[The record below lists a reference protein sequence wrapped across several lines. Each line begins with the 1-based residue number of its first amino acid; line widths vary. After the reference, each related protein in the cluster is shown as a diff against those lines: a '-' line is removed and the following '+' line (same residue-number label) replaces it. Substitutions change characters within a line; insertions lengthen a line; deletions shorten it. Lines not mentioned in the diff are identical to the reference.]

1 MSRPRI
7 AVVGAGAFGCNH
19 LRVIHS
25 SERATLAGVFDIDSA
40 RAAAAAQ
47 PYAQPDPCPV
57 FETIEDLARA
67 ADAAVVAT
75 PTVTHSEV
83 GCRLMEL
90 GLDVLVEKPI
100 AHLPGPAGVLV
111 ETAKRTGRVLQVGHL
126 ERFNPAVIAVA
137 AVVTKPL
144 FFEIHRLSEFTP
156 RSLDVDVVLDL
167 MIHDIDIVLAFTGET
182 PKEIRAAGIS
192 ILTPKVDIAN
202 ARLQFPGGCV
212 ANLTASRVST
222 ERVRKLR
229 LFQPHE
235 YISLD
240 YTRKDA
246 VRFRVKPAQGRLGAP
261 DDQELANTQASQA
274 PSCGRVPQA
283 PPMAIDFSPLPVT
296 QEEPL
301 RLELEAFFESVT
313 TRRPPLVTGAQG
325 LAALEVASGI
335 LDRIEEHSRL
345 VAQALETQA
354 LQRG

>member
-1 MSRPRI
+1 MSPPRV
-7 AVVGAGAFGCNH
+7 AVVGVGAFGCNH
-19 LRVIHS
+19 LRVIDS
-25 SERATLAGVFDIDSA
+25 SEHATLGGVFDVDAA

-47 PYAQPDPCPV
+47 PYGCPV
-57 FETIEDLARA
+57 FESLEDLARA

-75 PTVTHSEV
+75 PTVTHSEL

-90 GLDVLVEKPI
+90 GLDVLIEKPI
-100 AHLPGPAGVLV
+100 AHLPGPARILV

-126 ERFNPAVIAVA
+126 ERFNPVVIALA

-167 MIHDIDIVLAFTGET
+167 MIHDIDIVLALTGEM
-182 PKEIRAAGIS
+182 PQEIRAAGIS

-202 ARLQFPGGCV
+202 VRLQFPGGCI

-246 VRFRVKPAQGRLGAP
+246 MRFTVNPAQG
-261 DDQELANTQASQA
+261 QMSQA
-274 PSCGRVPQA
+274 PSCAQDSKTPA
-283 PPMAIDFSPLPVT
+283 MAIDFNPLPVT
-296 QEEPL
+296 KEEPL
-301 RLELEAFFESVT
+301 RLELQAFFDSVT
-313 TRRPPLVTGAQG
+313 TRRPPLVTGEQG

-345 VAQALETQA
+345 VEQALRTQA
-354 LQRG
+354 PQRG